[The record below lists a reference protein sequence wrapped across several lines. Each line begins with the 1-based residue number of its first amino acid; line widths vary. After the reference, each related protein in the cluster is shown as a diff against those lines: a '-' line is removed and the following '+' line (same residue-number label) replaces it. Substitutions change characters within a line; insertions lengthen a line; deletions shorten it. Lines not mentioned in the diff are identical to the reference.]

1 MTAKVMVTK
10 SMPSTSVFAGAPV
23 SDLPTGYI
31 CYLIESGR
39 MLDHWEGFLPELKR
53 RLDFNN
59 KKMDPVP
66 RWDHIQTH
74 EWFANTTPSDRAKLE
89 SMLKNEI
96 KEWNP
101 RYQPRTKENLLVRID
116 KCIDL
121 LSKHFPQQAQQDKSL
136 FDQFFGDL

>member
-31 CYLIESGR
+31 CHLIESGR

-53 RLDFNN
+53 RMDFNN
-59 KKMDPVP
+59 KKLDPWP
-66 RWDHIQTH
+66 KYETIQTH
-74 EWFANTTPSDRAKLE
+74 EWFANTGLADRAKLE
-89 SMLKNEI
+89 SMLKNEV

-101 RYQPRTKENLLVRID
+101 KYQPRTKENLLVRID
-116 KCIDL
+116 KCINL
-121 LSKHFPQQAQQDKSL
+121 LSKHFPDTAAKEQDL
-136 FDQFFGDL
+136 FSQFFGEE